1 MDRENKVKSA
11 LGQSLR
17 RNSKL
22 FCFFRLGNEVI
33 LRFNKPC
40 NRCPAITVDP
50 AKAEKHPT
58 LEPLRTLRSFRLV
71 DPDEGDKS
79 R

>member
-1 MDRENKVKSA
+1 MVKALDEIANYSA
-11 LGQSLR
+11 
-17 RNSKL
+17 
-22 FCFFRLGNEVI
+22 FFRLGNEVI

-71 DPDEGDKS
+71 DPDEGDKA